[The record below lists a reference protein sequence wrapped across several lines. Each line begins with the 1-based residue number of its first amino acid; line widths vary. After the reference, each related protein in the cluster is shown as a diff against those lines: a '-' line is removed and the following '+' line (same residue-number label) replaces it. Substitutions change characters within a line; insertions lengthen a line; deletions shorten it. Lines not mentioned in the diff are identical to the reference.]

1 MIDTRSVTTLLLAA
15 LFLGACAAPAPQTPE
30 ADAGDPFVAP
40 TEVRETPAPAIAPG
54 LLTAVRAAEH
64 PGFDRVVFEFA
75 EGALPGYRV
84 AYLQGPAHD
93 CGSGDEKTVAG
104 GAILEVTLRP
114 ANAHT
119 EEGQPTIPFREQPL
133 SLPVLREIERT
144 CDFEAVVTWALGVSS
159 QKPFRVTELSGPV
172 RLVVDVE
179 R

>member
-1 MIDTRSVTTLLLAA
+1 MTALLLTTA
-15 LFLGACAAPAPQTPE
+15 LFLGACAGGGPASPAPE
-30 ADAGDPFVAP
+30 ADAGAPFLAP
-40 TEVRETPAPAIAPG
+40 AEVRETPTPGIPPA

-75 EGALPGYRV
+75 EGPLPGYRV

-93 CGSGDEKTVAG
+93 CGSGDEKPVAG
-104 GAILEVTLRP
+104 GALLEVTLRP

-119 EEGQPTIPFREQPL
+119 EKGEPTIPFREQPL
-133 SLPVLREIERT
+133 TLPVLREIDRT
-144 CDFEAVVTWALGVSS
+144 CDFEAVVTWVLGVSS
-159 QKPFRVTELSGPV
+159 QKPFRVTELSGPP